1 MLRSDFIYTQ
11 LFFCLEYLDYM
22 RKIFSAVVC
31 ASTLLMGFNCANAGE
46 WGNRAQATETTQTLK
61 TQKTDK
67 AKTAEVASKKAPK
80 VHKTQ
85 RVQKVAKTDKA
96 QKTVALNTVDRTSGF
111 AMPDMPGSKYAA
123 IIVKYAKEY
132 NVPVELAHAVVRVE
146 SNYNPNARGSAG
158 EIGLMQ
164 IKPATA
170 RMMGYS
176 GSSKGLFDPDTNIKY
191 GMKYLAAAHTL
202 GGGETCDTILKYNA
216 GHAATRMNP
225 VSKDYCGKVLAMI
238 N

>member
-1 MLRSDFIYTQ
+1 MLRSDFIYTR

-22 RKIFSAVVC
+22 RKIISAVVC

-96 QKTVALNTVDRTSGF
+96 QKTMALNTVDRTSGF

-123 IIVKYAKEY
+123 IIVKYAREY

-225 VSKDYCGKVLAMI
+225 VSKAYCGKVLAMI

>member
-1 MLRSDFIYTQ
+1 MLRSYLFYTQ

-22 RKIFSAVVC
+22 RKIISAVVC
-31 ASTLLMGFNCANAGE
+31 ASALLMGFNCANASD
-46 WGNRAQATETTQTLK
+46 WGNRAQTTEKTQTLK

-67 AKTAEVASKKAPK
+67 AKTAEVAPKKAPK
-80 VHKTQ
+80 VHKAQ
-85 RVQKVAKTDKA
+85 RVQKVAKTDKP

-123 IIVKYAKEY
+123 IIVKYAREY

-225 VSKDYCGKVLAMI
+225 VSKAYCGKVLAMI

>member
-22 RKIFSAVVC
+22 RKIISAVVC

-61 TQKTDK
+61 TQKTEK

-225 VSKDYCGKVLAMI
+225 VSKAYCGKVLAMI

>member
-1 MLRSDFIYTQ
+1 
-11 LFFCLEYLDYM
+11 M
-22 RKIFSAVVC
+22 RKIISAVVC

-61 TQKTDK
+61 TQKTEK
-67 AKTAEVASKKAPK
+67 ARTAQNTPAKAPK
-80 VHKTQ
+80 VQKTK
-85 RVQKVAKTDKA
+85 RVQKVVKA
-96 QKTVALNTVDRTSGF
+96 EKPQKTVALKTADRTSGF

-123 IIVKYAKEY
+123 IIVKYAREY
-132 NVPVELAHAVVRVE
+132 NVPVELAQAVVRIE

-176 GSSKGLFDPDTNIKY
+176 GSSKGLFDPETNLKY
-191 GMKYLAAAHTL
+191 GMKYLARRRRSVAARPAIPFSSTMP
-202 GGGETCDTILKYNA
+202 
-216 GHAATRMNP
+216 ATRRR
-225 VSKDYCGKVLAMI
+225 A
-238 N
+238 

>member
-1 MLRSDFIYTQ
+1 
-11 LFFCLEYLDYM
+11 M
-22 RKIFSAVVC
+22 RKIISAVVC

-61 TQKTDK
+61 TQKTEK
-67 AKTAEVASKKAPK
+67 ARTAQNTPAKAPK
-80 VHKTQ
+80 VQKTK
-85 RVQKVAKTDKA
+85 RVQKVVKA
-96 QKTVALNTVDRTSGF
+96 EKPQKTVALKTADRTSGF

-123 IIVKYAKEY
+123 IIVKYAREY
-132 NVPVELAHAVVRVE
+132 NVPVELAQAVVRIE

-176 GSSKGLFDPDTNIKY
+176 GSSKGLFDPDTNLKY
-191 GMKYLAAAHTL
+191 GMKYLAAAQTL

-225 VSKDYCGKVLAMI
+225 VSKAYCGKVLAMI

>member
-22 RKIFSAVVC
+22 RKIISAVVC

-46 WGNRAQATETTQTLK
+46 WGNRAQTTEKTQALK
-61 TQKTDK
+61 TQKTEK
-67 AKTAEVASKKAPK
+67 AKTAEVTPKKAPK

-85 RVQKVAKTDKA
+85 RVHKVAKTDKP

-123 IIVKYAKEY
+123 IIVKYAREY

-225 VSKDYCGKVLAMI
+225 VSKAYCGKVLAMI

>member
-1 MLRSDFIYTQ
+1 
-11 LFFCLEYLDYM
+11 M
-22 RKIFSAVVC
+22 RKIISAVVC
-31 ASTLLMGFNCANAGE
+31 ASTLLMGFNCAFAGE
-46 WGNRAQATETTQTLK
+46 WGNRAQTTEKTQTLK
-61 TQKTDK
+61 TQKTEK
-67 AKTAEVASKKAPK
+67 ARTAQNTPAKAPK
-80 VHKTQ
+80 VQKTK
-85 RVQKVAKTDKA
+85 RVQKVVKA
-96 QKTVALNTVDRTSGF
+96 EKPQKTVALKTADRTSGF

-123 IIVKYAKEY
+123 IIVKYAREY
-132 NVPVELAHAVVRVE
+132 NVPVELAQAVVRIE

-176 GSSKGLFDPDTNIKY
+176 GSSKGLFDPDTNLKY
-191 GMKYLAAAHTL
+191 GMKYLAAAQTL

-225 VSKDYCGKVLAMI
+225 VSKAYCGKVLAMI

>member
-1 MLRSDFIYTQ
+1 
-11 LFFCLEYLDYM
+11 M

-67 AKTAEVASKKAPK
+67 AKTAEVASKTAPK

-85 RVQKVAKTDKA
+85 RVQKVAKTDKS

-111 AMPDMPGSKYAA
+111 SMPDMPGSKYAA

-225 VSKDYCGKVLAMI
+225 VSKAYCGKVLAMI

>member
-1 MLRSDFIYTQ
+1 MLRSDFIYTR

-61 TQKTDK
+61 TQKTEK

-225 VSKDYCGKVLAMI
+225 VSKAYCGKVLAMI